1 MVIKSLEKYS
11 NALDDISNYLDD
23 DKKRF
28 FDHTLS
34 LMTMA
39 TLSNGGMEKFD
50 FYYKRAIGLLDDM
63 LVNFLQKEQNP
74 QQVCRV
80 LNLFGVTDQNHVHE
94 DIERI
99 SIQLFS
105 EYLQKYE
112 NNKKNRPI
120 SYLKEKIAS
129 VYREKDGFPASISF
143 KEDEV
148 ELLVD
153 RLGKIYSLNNA
164 IYIGTPAAI
173 SLRQSDRILMTS
185 LANKVVH
192 VNEKGSNYSGRQ
204 ELFNSINRMID
215 GSIVEKENFDTVD
228 LVYRSRNGK
237 DIRLED
243 LASGFKPLVYMLRLI
258 ENGWLTENTL
268 LEIDEPET
276 NLHPQW
282 VVELAHLLVCI
293 NKTFGTK
300 ILITS
305 HNPDM
310 VSAIR
315 YISEKEDLLNTTR
328 FYLAEQRESSD
339 MFDYKDLGSD
349 IEPVFGSFNKSFDTL
364 QKYVENYGEI

>member
-1 MVIKSLEKYS
+1 
-11 NALDDISNYLDD
+11 
-23 DKKRF
+23 
-28 FDHTLS
+28 
-34 LMTMA
+34 
-39 TLSNGGMEKFD
+39 
-50 FYYKRAIGLLDDM
+50 M

-74 QQVCRV
+74 QQVRRV
-80 LNLFGVTDQNHVHE
+80 LNLLGITDQNHVHE
-94 DIERI
+94 DIERN

-112 NNKKNRPI
+112 NNKKTRPI

-129 VYREKDGFPASISF
+129 VYREKDSCPSNISF

-153 RLGKIYSLNNA
+153 RLGKIYSLDNA
-164 IYIGTPAAI
+164 IYVGTPAAI
-173 SLRQSDRILMTS
+173 SLRQSDRVVMTS
-185 LANKVVH
+185 LAHKVVH
-192 VNEKGSNYSGRQ
+192 VNEKGSENSGRQ
-204 ELFNSINRMID
+204 DLLHSINKMID

-237 DIRLED
+237 EIRLED
-243 LASGFKPLVYMLRLI
+243 LASGFKPMVYMLRLI
-258 ENGWLTENTL
+258 ENGWLTDNTL

-293 NKTFGTK
+293 NNTFGTK
-300 ILITS
+300 IFITS

-315 YISEKEDLLNTTR
+315 YISEKAGVLNTTR
-328 FYLAEQRESSD
+328 FYLAEQREGSD
-339 MFDYKDLGSD
+339 LFDYKDLGSD
-349 IEPVFGSFNKSFDTL
+349 IEPVFESFNKSFDTL

>member
-1 MVIKSLEKYS
+1 
-11 NALDDISNYLDD
+11 
-23 DKKRF
+23 
-28 FDHTLS
+28 
-34 LMTMA
+34 MTMA

-50 FYYKRAIGLLDDM
+50 VYYKRAIGLLDDM

-80 LNLFGVTDQNHVHE
+80 LNLFGVTDHNHVHE
-94 DIERI
+94 DIERN

-112 NNKKNRPI
+112 NSKKNRPI

-204 ELFNSINRMID
+204 ELLNSINRMID

-315 YISEKEDLLNTTR
+315 YISEKVGVLDTTR

-339 MFDYKDLGSD
+339 MFDYKDLGCD